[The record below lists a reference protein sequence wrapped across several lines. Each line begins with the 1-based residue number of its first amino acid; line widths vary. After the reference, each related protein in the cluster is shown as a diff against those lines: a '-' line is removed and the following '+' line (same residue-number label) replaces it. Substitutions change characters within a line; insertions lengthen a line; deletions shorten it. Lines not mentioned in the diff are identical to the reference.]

1 LGNEGF
7 VKRIINENGVDR
19 EMTQEEV
26 FAYEAFFVEK
36 EKELQRIKDE
46 EKARLDLATLALS
59 KLGLTEEEVKILFG

>member
-1 LGNEGF
+1 M
-7 VKRIINENGVDR
+7 KRIINENGVDR

-26 FAYEAFFVEK
+26 SAYEAFFVEK